1 MFKKTFLL
9 IALICGLFSATP
21 ANAAE
26 KCTFAN
32 PTGQKP
38 LGQVVISGMHA
49 VGKNA
54 IPGLDG
60 VGPVYPMFR
69 GKLSS
74 IGWEQNPSGL
84 STTYTRI
91 EGVDAC
97 KGWAIHVYHLQFAN
111 GIEKQLGQ
119 IIDEKTLL
127 GFDSMNGVD
136 LRFASHW
143 HYSVGHRYSEPEFQ
157 SSMVVDAVGPV
168 YWINPLTIVE
178 KTVEVEQKTPEVLVR
193 EPEWDVMAMAIV
205 SLLLVASF
213 LMIGA
218 LLKSRT
224 SFVVSTVCMFVNTM
238 FVLLVIGLPP
248 YELRSPPTQDQSSG
262 NQLEVDQSLLAWA
275 RQKGIGEKNFIA
287 NALASSV
294 CWSST
299 QPGKIVKDGRDC
311 RKVDLLLLLAIDA
324 TETTEKDLGFYDPT
338 KPGPMGWMSV
348 EESAARRWG
357 SAEGY
362 KQLVVIWQI
371 LDKPSM
377 LARYPSA
384 IVDRNGNGIYEP
396 WMGDKINVYGSSA
409 TCIGRSQG
417 LPSSIM
423 SFTGDLVRDKNFAFD
438 PWNDPVS
445 SAMFKA
451 AHLANSYVGND
462 VWERRYAATVRYNPG
477 AAQLEWTIAS
487 RRMSQ
492 LADIPTLDVVVK
504 QVNKA
509 QTQSTNPEDVLVLHS
524 TQEGPTVFQKL
535 LANSKDARVAYS
547 AKGDA
552 KTARF
557 WFDMESTG
565 CAISRAFAARPCEG
579 GDALKK

>member
-1 MFKKTFLL
+1 MFKTTFLL
-9 IALICGLFSATP
+9 IALICGLLSVTP

-60 VGPVYPMFR
+60 VGTVYPMFR

-84 STTYTRI
+84 NTTYVRI
-91 EGVDAC
+91 EGIDVC
-97 KGWAIHVYHLQFAN
+97 KGWTIHVYHLQFAS
-111 GIEKQLGQ
+111 GIENRLGQ

-136 LRFASHW
+136 PRFASHW
-143 HYSVGHRYSEPEFQ
+143 HYSLGHRYTDPEFQ

-168 YWINPLTIVE
+168 YWINPLAIIG
-178 KTVEVEQKTPEVLVR
+178 KTAGVEQSPEVLVR
-193 EPEWDVMAMAIV
+193 EPEWNVVAIAIT
-205 SLLLVASF
+205 SLLLIAALLS
-213 LMIGA
+213 IGA
-218 LLKSRT
+218 LLKTKT
-224 SFVVSTVCMFVNTM
+224 SFVVSTICIFVDTM
-238 FVLLVIGLPP
+238 FFITVVGLPP
-248 YELRSPPTQDQSSG
+248 YELRKPPTQSQTSDS
-262 NQLEVDQSLLAWA
+262 QLEVDQSLLVWA

-294 CWSST
+294 CWST
-299 QPGKIVKDGRDC
+299 RNPGKIVKDGRDC

-324 TETTEKDLGFYDPT
+324 TETTEKDFSFYDPT
-338 KPGPMGWMSV
+338 KPGPMGWMPV

-357 SAEGY
+357 SVDGY
-362 KQLVVIWQI
+362 KQLTVIWLI
-371 LDKPSM
+371 LDKPVM
-377 LARYPSA
+377 RERYPNA
-384 IVDRNGNGIYEP
+384 IVDRNGNGVYEP
-396 WMGDKINVYGSSA
+396 WLGDKINVYGSSA

-423 SFTGDLVRDKNFAFD
+423 SFTGDLVRGKNFAFD
-438 PWNDPVS
+438 PWNDPLS

-451 AHLANSYVGND
+451 AHLANSYAGND
-462 VWERRYAATVRYNPG
+462 VWERRYAATARYNPG
-477 AAQLEWTIAS
+477 AAALEWTIAS
-487 RRMSQ
+487 RRMTQ
-492 LADIPTLDVVVK
+492 LADIPTMDVVVK
-504 QVNKA
+504 QVARGKA
-509 QTQSTNPEDVLVLHS
+509 ENPDLFEVLYSTSADE
-524 TQEGPTVFQKL
+524 TAFQKL
-535 LANSKDARVAYS
+535 LAYSKEARISYS

-552 KTARF
+552 KLARF
-557 WFDMESTG
+557 WFEMESSG
-565 CAISRAFAARPCEG
+565 CAMSWAFAARPCTKG
-579 GDALKK
+579 GDSGQKR